1 MSVLKSISILGLIL
15 LTAAGFVGCSL
26 RPMKDQAA
34 QTPTDAEPEPNG
46 GSNFGE
52 VAPNF
57 QLTKIDGAPVSVSD
71 LRGHPAVL
79 IFWTAWCP
87 VCKEEAPHFNELAAR
102 YESKGVRVLGIN
114 IQDSDARTRSGI
126 VDFGI
131 RYTVARDAD
140 AAVARLYKVTGTP
153 TVIFLDHQGVV
164 RYRGHELPVDYAKRF
179 DVMLAEKAQ
188 RRVFQSDTGRKEWLV
203 SI

>member
-1 MSVLKSISILGLIL
+1 MMEMNVVKPIVILGLML
-15 LTAAGFVGCSL
+15 FTAAGFVACSL
-26 RPMKDQAA
+26 SKEPMKDQAA
-34 QTPTDAEPEPNG
+34 QTTTGADPHSEPNG
-46 GSNFGE
+46 GSDLDN

-57 QLTKIDGAPVSVSD
+57 QLTKIDGAPVSVSE

-102 YESKGVRVLGIN
+102 YEPKGVRVLGIN
-114 IQDSDARTRSGI
+114 IQDSEARTKAGI

-140 AAVARLYKVTGTP
+140 AVVAKLFKVTGTP
-153 TVIFLDHQGVV
+153 TVIFLDRQGVV
-164 RYRGHELPVDYAKRF
+164 RYRGHELPADYAKLF
-179 DVMLAEKAQ
+179 DALLAEKA
-188 RRVFQSDTGRKEWLV
+188 
-203 SI
+203 